1 MNVTSP
7 GILGGGSPCPQSRR
21 RAIVLATRSC
31 RLSARRQRDGRCAVQ
46 RWPHPLALRLPQRRG
61 PLGVTGA
68 QSATA
73 FHGACQHAPDLVA
86 TERNKSM
93 SSASKLVAI
102 IPRTEASESMNRE
115 ISPFAASLLSRW
127 DARSADDHSAQL
139 NSRVSSTLTARESDI
154 LAMIGQGLSNKQI
167 ARALEIS
174 PETVKSHVKR
184 IFLKLAVKARSEA
197 VFRAVSLGLL

>member
-1 MNVTSP
+1 
-7 GILGGGSPCPQSRR
+7 
-21 RAIVLATRSC
+21 
-31 RLSARRQRDGRCAVQ
+31 
-46 RWPHPLALRLPQRRG
+46 
-61 PLGVTGA
+61 
-68 QSATA
+68 
-73 FHGACQHAPDLVA
+73 
-86 TERNKSM
+86 M

-102 IPRTEASESMNRE
+102 IPRTEASESKDRE